1 MLKILPIL
9 TSPHAST
16 RGSECIT
23 QKTDSRAQKI
33 ERKAGSNHL
42 TPHGGFDT
50 YIRAFEVE
58 ILGASIELAPPLIY
72 SQLTLALDASSIIFS
87 KVGLVGIWSIDGP
100 IVADIKV
107 WGNEV
112 DGA

>member
-1 MLKILPIL
+1 M
-9 TSPHAST
+9 
-16 RGSECIT
+16 
-23 QKTDSRAQKI
+23 
-33 ERKAGSNHL
+33 
-42 TPHGGFDT
+42 
-50 YIRAFEVE
+50 
-58 ILGASIELAPPLIY
+58 APPLIY

-87 KVGLVGIWSIDGP
+87 KVDLVGIWSIDGP